1 MIIEIKK
8 AVKICISLASVAALT
23 AISVEAA
30 DDEKIVTPFGNKVLE
45 QIIVTARKRED
56 NLQDIPVSV
65 QVFSASDISR
75 LGIANVSD
83 VAEYSPS
90 IIFDL
95 GADPTTARIAI
106 RGLHPTR
113 GRQNVAILVDGIDVG
128 TEAIGGAGGGA
139 ILNSR
144 ITDIERIEVVR
155 GPQSALFGRSAFAGA
170 IQYVT
175 KDPSE
180 EAESNV
186 FVSIGNH
193 GRYDVGGSLSGPV
206 PGYSGDVLGFRLNA
220 NYWSEEGFYEDYAT
234 GTDVGGSEGGGL
246 ALTAKWIA
254 SEALSFKARA
264 EYTTAEYDQQ
274 ADYLVRANT
283 GKLSYAN
290 DPLLMAIEAED
301 PSILAS
307 SGVALFKGKIP
318 NGDDLGSPVRSP
330 DPLTGN
336 VFPGTDRDVFR
347 VSLIGNWDIGVGT
360 ITSYTSLTDVEGGTR
375 QDSDGDADL
384 QAATQITHYGSID
397 ISRRGSILEF
407 DSSINQFS
415 QELRFA
421 SSWDSPFQA
430 SFGGLY
436 WTERSKRL
444 ARTIGSNCSQSLTT
458 STDVCN
464 DLVGGV
470 TESSAELTRQT
481 NPNIVPYTSSRDVD
495 HWSLYALLEWELN
508 EQFKLTAEA
517 RYNDEEEEV
526 VGVNCDLERV
536 PGCFDPANPIT
547 AFSRTMYGPSTI
559 VRGLQ
564 NAAVYGVPAAAI
576 TSSDWWT
583 PRLTAEWAPREDM
596 LFYATAAK
604 GQKPAGTTLLLAGTW
619 FDVDHDGSLD
629 ERRYKA
635 EEMWSYE
642 LGGKVIWTDTLRTNV
657 AVFFQDYKNKQ
668 VITSM
673 IGPSGNA
680 LPIIENAGAAEV
692 WGVELES
699 WWQPIESLG
708 FGLSYTYLD
717 AEYTNFLA
725 ITDSKTRIIRGGN
738 CTITTLSDGSTSCQ
752 VDLSGNK
759 LEKAPENALVAQVAY
774 QAPATLVPN
783 AALLVEADVI
793 YQSERFGAQ
802 ENYRILDEYT
812 VANLRFGLAA
822 DTWKVLFYID
832 NLFDDDT
839 VKRATTKTGSVDRTH
854 PQYDSNPN
862 KVRSSTNAV
871 SADLPDPRTY
881 GLRVSF
887 DF

>member
-1 MIIEIKK
+1 MVLEIRK
-8 AVKICISLASVAALT
+8 AVKISISLASLAALA
-23 AISVEAA
+23 AIPVEAA
-30 DDEKIVTPFGNKVLE
+30 DGEKIVTPFGNKVLE

-56 NLQDIPVSV
+56 NLQEIPVSV
-65 QVFSASDISR
+65 QAFSASDISR
-75 LGIANVSD
+75 LGIANFSD

-95 GADPTTARIAI
+95 GADPTTTRIAI

-186 FVSIGNH
+186 SVSIGNH

-206 PGYSGDVLGFRLNA
+206 PGNYRDRLGFRLNA
-220 NYWSEEGFYEDYAT
+220 NYWSEEGFYEDTAT
-234 GTDVGGSEGGGL
+234 GTPLGGSEGGGL

-264 EYTTAEYDQQ
+264 EYTHAEYDQQ

-318 NGDDLGSPVRSP
+318 DGDDLGSPVRSP
-330 DPLTGN
+330 DPLTGG

-384 QAATQITHYGSID
+384 DGSID

-444 ARTIGSNCSQSLTT
+444 ARTTSFNCSQSLTT

-470 TESSAELTRQT
+470 TESSAELARQT
-481 NPNIVPYTSSRDVD
+481 DPNIVPYTSSRDVD
-495 HWSLYALLEWELN
+495 HWSIYALLEWELN
-508 EQFKLTAEA
+508 DQFKLTAEA
-517 RYNDEEEEV
+517 RYNDEEEDV
-526 VGVNCDLERV
+526 VGLNCDLERV
-536 PGCFDPANPIT
+536 PGCFDPVNPIT
-547 AFSRTMYGPSTI
+547 AFSRTMHGPSST

-564 NAAVYGVPAAAI
+564 NAAVYGVPAKAI

-596 LFYATAAK
+596 LFYATASK
-604 GQKPAGTTLLLAGTW
+604 GQKPAGTTLLLAGAW

-629 ERRYKA
+629 ERRFEA

-668 VITSM
+668 VMTSLV
-673 IGPSGNA
+673 GPAGTA
-680 LPIIENAGAAEV
+680 IPIIENAGAAEV

-717 AEYTNFLA
+717 TEYTNFLA

-774 QAPATLVPN
+774 QAPVPSAGN

-802 ENYRILDEYT
+802 ENYRTLDEYT

-822 DTWKVLFYID
+822 DTWKVLFYIN
-832 NLFDDDT
+832 NLLDDDT

-881 GLRVSF
+881 GIRVSF

>member
-1 MIIEIKK
+1 MILEIKK
-8 AVKICISLASVAALT
+8 VVKISISLASLAALT
-23 AISVEAA
+23 AIPVEAA
-30 DDEKIVTPFGNKVLE
+30 DGEKIVTPFGNKVLE

-65 QVFSASDISR
+65 QAFSASDISR

-90 IIFDL
+90 IIFDY
-95 GADPTTARIAI
+95 GADPTAARIAI

-128 TEAIGGAGGGA
+128 TEAIGAAGGGV

-180 EAESNV
+180 EFESNV
-186 FVSIGNH
+186 SVNIGNH
-193 GRYDVGGSLSGPV
+193 SRYDVGGSVSGPV
-206 PGYSGDVLGFRLNA
+206 PGYYRDVLGFRLNA

-234 GTDVGGSEGGGL
+234 GTHIGGSEGGGL

-264 EYTTAEYDQQ
+264 EYTSAEYDQQ

-283 GKLSYAN
+283 GKLN
-290 DPLLMAIEAED
+290 ITNEPLLMAVEAED
-301 PSILAS
+301 PSILS
-307 SGVALFKGKIP
+307 SSSVVLFKGKIP

-330 DPLTGN
+330 DPLTGD
-336 VFPGTDRDVFR
+336 VFHGTDREVFR
-347 VSLIGNWDIGVGT
+347 TSLVGSWDIGVGT
-360 ITSYTSLTDVEGGTR
+360 ITSYTSYMDVDGDSR

-384 QAATQITHYGSID
+384 EAPTQITQYGSID

-415 QELRFA
+415 QELRFV
-421 SSWDSPFQA
+421 SNWDSPVQA
-430 SFGGLY
+430 SFGSLY

-444 ARTIGSNCSQSLTT
+444 ARTIGANCSQSLTT

-464 DLVGGV
+464 DLLGGV
-470 TESSAELTRQT
+470 TESSAELVRQA

-495 HWSLYALLEWELN
+495 HWSLYASLEWEFTD
-508 EQFKLTAEA
+508 QFKLTAEA

-526 VGVNCDLERV
+526 VGVNCNLV
-536 PGCFDPANPIT
+536 VVANCLDPNSTSTRAM
-547 AFSRTMYGPSTI
+547 FGPSTI
-559 VRGLQ
+559 IKGLQ
-564 NAAVYGVPAAAI
+564 NAAVYGVPAESI

-604 GQKPAGTTLLLAGTW
+604 GQKPAGTTLLLSGTW
-619 FDVDHDGSLD
+619 FDVDHDGTLD
-629 ERRYKA
+629 ERRFKA

-642 LGGKVIWTDTLRTNV
+642 VGGKVIWTDALRTNL
-657 AVFFQDYKNKQ
+657 AVFFQDFKNKQ
-668 VITSM
+668 VLTSLV
-673 IGPSGNA
+673 GPSGNTI
-680 LPIIENAGAAEV
+680 PVIENAGAAEV

-725 ITDSKTRIIRGGN
+725 ITDGKTRLIRGGN
-738 CTITTLSDGSTSCQ
+738 CTVTTLSDGSTSCQ
-752 VDLSGNK
+752 VDLSGNR

-774 QAPATLVPN
+774 QTPAPLVPN
-783 AALLVEADVI
+783 ATLLVEADVV
-793 YQSERFGAQ
+793 YQSQRFGAQ

-812 VANLRFGLAA
+812 VANFRFGLAA
-822 DTWKVLFYID
+822 NNWKVLFYID

-839 VKRATTKTGSVDRTH
+839 VKSATSKTGSVDRTN
-854 PQYDSNPN
+854 PDYDSDPN
-862 KVRSSTNAV
+862 RVRSSTNAIG
-871 SADLPDPRTY
+871 ADLPDPRTY
-881 GLRVSF
+881 GIRVSF